1 MTGRLIGKRALVTGV
16 ASGIGAACARLF
28 IREGARVAGLDTGKP
43 PLDLALVSFHEADVR
58 EEAAVKA
65 AVEGALHELG
75 GIDVVI
81 NAAGVAGGGPAH
93 LCDLAEWRR
102 VLDVNLTGTFLVT
115 KHALPAMLAQKSG
128 SIVNLASVEGLEG
141 GESMSA
147 YNASKGGVV
156 LLTRNLALD
165 YGAFGVR
172 VNALCPGF
180 IRTPMTAVLGD
191 PNFAPVTQRIEAAHA
206 LGRLGEPEEV
216 ASAALFLASDDASF
230 VSGAALTVDG
240 GFSAGKRF
248 GISEQVMAA
257 VVQAST
263 VSTVSTA
270 KR

>member
-1 MTGRLIGKRALVTGV
+1 MTGRLAGKRALVTGV
-16 ASGIGAACARLF
+16 ASGIGAACARRF
-28 IREGARVAGLDTGKP
+28 AREGARVAGLDLSKP
-43 PLDLALVSFHEADVR
+43 RPDLALVSFHEADVR
-58 EEAAVKA
+58 EEAAVQA
-65 AVEGALHELG
+65 AVAAALAALG
-75 GIDVVI
+75 GLDVVV

-93 LCDLAEWRR
+93 VCDLAEWRR

-115 KHALPAMLAQKSG
+115 KHALPALLAQKRG

-156 LLTRNLALD
+156 LLTKNLALD
-165 YGAFGVR
+165 YGPFGVR

-180 IRTPMTAVLGD
+180 IRTPMTALLGD
-191 PNFAPVTQRIEAAHA
+191 PSLAPVTERIAAAHA

-216 ASAALFLASDDASF
+216 ANAALFLASDEASF

-248 GISEQVMAA
+248 GISEQLMAA
-257 VVQAST
+257 VTAASA
-263 VSTVSTA
+263 TA
-270 KR
+270 AKG